1 MFAALFA
8 LCVMRRLFLGVTGGV
23 FRIRDA
29 LLSSI
34 TLRCVCVCVVGV
46 GVGVGLGERK
56 KWYMD
61 NVLTSN

>member
-1 MFAALFA
+1 MFVALFA

-34 TLRCVCVCVVGV
+34 TLRCVCVCG
-46 GVGVGLGERK
+46 GGGGGGGGGIR
-56 KWYMD
+56 
-61 NVLTSN
+61 